1 MYFFFSSNSLPLD
14 REKKGGRLWVC
25 EGRRTINGQGGD
37 WRYQT
42 SESTFISRLFPT
54 EVSFHIW
61 HAVGWPFCRHLVT
74 CPSLRLANKSVQRFV
89 RPPCF
94 FILSFVYVWR
104 YPPPF
109 TVVIRG
115 RPIRPPSFDAP
126 EVVSISFGDF
136 ETIFSPETTE
146 REKVWWVGKFFSWK
160 LLSIRAAIAMLKYA
174 DTQRK

>member
-1 MYFFFSSNSLPLD
+1 MARSLLTVLPLSCD
-14 REKKGGRLWVC
+14 LSVPPSGEQVRP
-25 EGRRTINGQGGD
+25 TI
-37 WRYQT
+37 
-42 SESTFISRLFPT
+42 
-54 EVSFHIW
+54 
-61 HAVGWPFCRHLVT
+61 
-74 CPSLRLANKSVQRFV
+74 CPSAL
-89 RPPCF
+89 F

-160 LLSIRAAIAMLKYA
+160 LIYQSSYSYAQIRWHSKEINLNNYIQPYSPKHLPQ
-174 DTQRK
+174 DTHLNPTLNHTSVIHLRAYFSSYHHLVKSTICPLMPK